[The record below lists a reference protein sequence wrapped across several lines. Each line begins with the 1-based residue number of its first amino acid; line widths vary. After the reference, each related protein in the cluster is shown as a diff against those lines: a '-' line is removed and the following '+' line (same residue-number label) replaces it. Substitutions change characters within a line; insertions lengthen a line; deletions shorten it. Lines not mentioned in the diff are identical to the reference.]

1 MNMTNNQSY
10 QFVLVGT
17 PGKGKTMSFRNM
29 NPETTGFIN
38 AENKPL
44 PFINKFK
51 HYSAPNNWQECYQ
64 KLIEYAKN
72 DAIKCVVLDSLS
84 AYMDSLLKT
93 AYDTKR
99 GFDIWN
105 LFNEEVGKLMYV
117 IKNYPKFLVVSAH
130 YEWVETENGA
140 REKRIMVPGGKWKG
154 MIEKDFTIV
163 LFTDLLMV
171 DEKRKYIIELN
182 SNGETSA
189 KTPPMFLADPED
201 MGVEQI
207 PNDFQI
213 FVDRVEK
220 VINN

>member
-1 MNMTNNQSY
+1 MTNKQSY
-10 QFVLVGT
+10 QFALVGT

-51 HYSAPNNWQECYQ
+51 HYSAPNSWQEIYQ

-105 LFNEEVGKLMYV
+105 FFNEEVGKLMYV
-117 IKNYPKFLVVSAH
+117 IKNFPKYLVVTAH

-163 LFTDLLMV
+163 TFTDLTMV
-171 DEKRKYIIELN
+171 DNKRNYIIQLN

-189 KTPPMFLADPED
+189 KTPPMFLDDPED

-213 FVDRVEK
+213 FIDRVEK
-220 VINN
+220 VLNN